1 MTALTRAAFL
11 VALPLGAAWYLWH
24 GHRFVA
30 AALMAAA
37 FAFIIG
43 TKIRSDVRRKQ
54 EEENCRSRRRA
65 TAGTSPRTSRASAN
79 RKHRRPPSCQR
90 NLSRIWKR
98 CGRRLREGLNGS
110 GAMRRYHLQAMTA
123 SCAA

>member
-1 MTALTRAAFL
+1 MTALTKAAFL

-24 GHRFVA
+24 GHRIVA

-54 EEENCRSRRRA
+54 EEENLQEQAKSD
-65 TAGTSPRTSRASAN
+65 
-79 RKHRRPPSCQR
+79 
-90 NLSRIWKR
+90 
-98 CGRRLREGLNGS
+98 GRYVAAHIEGLGQPQTPTAAELPANCRAFGRDV
-110 GAMRRYHLQAMTA
+110 GADYARA
-123 SCAA
+123 

>member
-1 MTALTRAAFL
+1 MTALTKAAFL

-24 GHRFVA
+24 GHRIVA

-54 EEENCRSRRRA
+54 EEQNLQEQAKSDGRYVAAHIRGLGQPQTP
-65 TAGTSPRTSRASAN
+65 TAAELPAESVAHLEEMWAQITRG
-79 RKHRRPPSCQR
+79 
-90 NLSRIWKR
+90 LKR
-98 CGRRLREGLNGS
+98 
-110 GAMRRYHLQAMTA
+110 
-123 SCAA
+123 

>member
-37 FAFIIG
+37 FAFIIA

-54 EEENCRSRRRA
+54 EEENLQEQAKSD
-65 TAGTSPRTSRASAN
+65 
-79 RKHRRPPSCQR
+79 
-90 NLSRIWKR
+90 
-98 CGRRLREGLNGS
+98 GRYVAAHIEGLGQPQTPTAAELPAES
-110 GAMRRYHLQAMTA
+110 VAHLEEMWAQITRGLKR
-123 SCAA
+123 

>member
-54 EEENCRSRRRA
+54 EEENLQEQAKSD
-65 TAGTSPRTSRASAN
+65 
-79 RKHRRPPSCQR
+79 
-90 NLSRIWKR
+90 
-98 CGRRLREGLNGS
+98 GRYVAAHIEGLS
-110 GAMRRYHLQAMTA
+110 QTQTPTAAELPAKSVAHLEEMWAQITRGLKR
-123 SCAA
+123 

>member
-1 MTALTRAAFL
+1 MTALTKAAFL

-24 GHRFVA
+24 GHRIVA

-54 EEENCRSRRRA
+54 EEENLQEQAKSD
-65 TAGTSPRTSRASAN
+65 
-79 RKHRRPPSCQR
+79 
-90 NLSRIWKR
+90 
-98 CGRRLREGLNGS
+98 GRYVAAHIEGLGQPQTPTAAELPAEFRAFGRDV
-110 GAMRRYHLQAMTA
+110 GADYARA
-123 SCAA
+123 